1 LRWENPPEGA
11 RNLQG
16 YLRDTWEHIPPLG
29 FTRIDRKLNWAQKG
43 WKRNS
48 LPREMERE
56 KTEGEE
62 AAHRARAEE
71 HWDEVAGEQIAGEEG
86 WSPTRGGDRQR
97 LRERGREQREVTA
110 RPRAREGKVF

>member
-29 FTRIDRKLNWAQKG
+29 FTRIDRKLNCAQKG
-43 WKRNS
+43 WKKELTAQRNG
-48 LPREMERE
+48 ERE

-62 AAHRARAEE
+62 AAHRARTEE
-71 HWDEVAGEQIAGEEG
+71 H
-86 WSPTRGGDRQR
+86 
-97 LRERGREQREVTA
+97 
-110 RPRAREGKVF
+110 